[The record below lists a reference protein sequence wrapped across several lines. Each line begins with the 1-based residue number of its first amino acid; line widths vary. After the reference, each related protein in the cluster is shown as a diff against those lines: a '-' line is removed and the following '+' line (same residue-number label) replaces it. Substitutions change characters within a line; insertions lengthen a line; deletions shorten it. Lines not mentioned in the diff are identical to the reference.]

1 MSSNIFEKQIKN
13 RNFLTP
19 IGFKFILN
27 RSPKVAFFSNSADIP
42 GMTLG
47 IANQPSYLKDI
58 PLPGD
63 KIEFDDFNLR
73 FLVDEDLENYL
84 EIQHWIRGIGFP
96 ESLNEI
102 YKFQNENKNMEYQNK
117 SYINL
122 YSDAT
127 LQVLTSNQNP
137 NFKIKFRDMFPYTLS
152 PLRFDAT
159 DSDVEY
165 FTAEV
170 SFKYSLYEI
179 TDLNDNVL

>member
-1 MSSNIFEKQIKN
+1 MSRNAFSKQIQN

-19 IGFKFILN
+19 TGFKFILN
-27 RSPKVAFFSNSADIP
+27 RAPKVAFFSNSADIP
-42 GMTLG
+42 GLNLG
-47 IANQPSYLKDI
+47 VANQPTYLKDI
-58 PLPGD
+58 PTPGD

-73 FLVDEDLENYL
+73 FLIDEDLQNYL
-84 EIQHWIRGIGFP
+84 EIQRWIRGIGFP
-96 ESLNEI
+96 ESLSEI
-102 YKFQNENKNMEYQNK
+102 YKFQTENENMEYQDK

-127 LQVLTSNQNP
+127 LQVLTSNQNA
-137 NFKIKFRDMFPYTLS
+137 NFKIKFRDMFPYILS

-165 FTAEV
+165 FTADV
-170 SFKYSLYEI
+170 SFKYSFYEI